1 MFAPDDIARANFYIT
16 MTESDV
22 FDNPNETGMNVL
34 WYSFT
39 ETTDEQF
46 GCFVAVGSR
55 KVLKKGILFPL
66 SDTDITTRDNNDI
79 IHLTDTCYS
88 QILNSL
94 NSQTPTACA
103 VAEFVEYENQEQN
116 DQLQTECP
124 VESEHVEYLDIEAT
138 EIRSRRERGV
148 RKRRNEDMVY
158 Y

>member
-55 KVLKKGILFPL
+55 KVLKKGILFL
-66 SDTDITTRDNNDI
+66 
-79 IHLTDTCYS
+79 
-88 QILNSL
+88 
-94 NSQTPTACA
+94 
-103 VAEFVEYENQEQN
+103 
-116 DQLQTECP
+116 
-124 VESEHVEYLDIEAT
+124 
-138 EIRSRRERGV
+138 
-148 RKRRNEDMVY
+148 
-158 Y
+158 